1 MVAVI
6 KTGSSIRR
14 IFLYNENKV
23 DLGAATCISAVN
35 YPMEA
40 QEMTSSMRLKRLM
53 DQAELNS
60 RVSRNSVHISLN
72 FDPNEKD
79 LSDNRLIEIAKFY
92 MQGIGFSEQPYLIY
106 KHKDAAHPHIH
117 LVSTKVRSDGSRI
130 DMHNIGRNQSEKIRC
145 LIEKTFNLVQAS
157 ESKHQL
163 SSFPKAIDLSKVKYG
178 RTETRGA
185 IQNILEEVLN
195 SYNFSSLQ
203 QLNAIL
209 RQFNV
214 LADRGS
220 EGSRI
225 YTNNGLIYRL
235 LNDQGQKV
243 GVPIKASAFYS
254 KPTLMNLKE
263 RFEKNQGFRK
273 QLKLRTAYG
282 IDKAI
287 QGYFKDMEEFKDRLQ
302 KQAIHLVLR
311 QNASGTVYG
320 ITYVDHKNR
329 CVFNGSELGKQYSA
343 KAILERVEG
352 KVQHV
357 ESLRLNTGIYIKM
370 YVRQG
375 KFGPYQ
381 VKGGISD
388 SASILWVDR
397 NPLDALFHVPF
408 STDYI
413 PNAFRKR
420 KKRKKKIGY

>member
-40 QEMTSSMRLKRLM
+40 HEMTSSMRLKRLM

-72 FDPNEKD
+72 FDPNDKD
-79 LSDNRLIEIAKFY
+79 LSDTRLIEIAKFY
-92 MQGIGFSEQPYLIY
+92 MEGIGFSEQPFLIY
-106 KHKDAAHPHIH
+106 KHLDAAHPHIH

-130 DMHNIGRNQSEKIRC
+130 DMHNIGRNQSEKIRS
-145 LIEKTFNLVQAS
+145 LIERKFNLVQAND
-157 ESKHQL
+157 SKHQL
-163 SSFPKAIDLSKVKYG
+163 SHIPKAIDLSKVKYG

-185 IQNILEEVLN
+185 IQNLLEEVLN
-195 SYNFSSLQ
+195 SYNFSNLQ

-235 LNDQGQKV
+235 LDDHGRKV
-243 GVPIKASAFYS
+243 GVPIKSSVFYS

-273 QLKLRTAYG
+273 QLKVRTTYA
-282 IDKAI
+282 IDKSI
-287 QGYFKDMEEFKDRLQ
+287 RGHFKDMEEFRDRLQ

-311 QNASGTVYG
+311 QNAGGAVYG

-329 CVFNGSELGKQYSA
+329 CVFNGSELGRQYSA

-357 ESLRLNTGIYIKM
+357 GSLRLNTGLYIKM
-370 YVRQG
+370 DVRQG
-375 KFGPYQ
+375 KFEPYQ

-388 SASILWVDR
+388 SASILWAVR
-397 NPLDALFHVPF
+397 NPLDVLFHFPS

-413 PNAFRKR
+413 PNAYRKR

>member
-23 DLGAATCISAVN
+23 ELGLANCISAVN

-40 QEMTSSMRLKRLM
+40 HEMTSSMRLKRLM

-106 KHKDAAHPHIH
+106 KHMDAAHPHIH

-130 DMHNIGRNQSEKIRC
+130 DMHNIGRNQSENIRC
-145 LIEKTFNLVQAS
+145 LIEKKFNLVQAS
-157 ESKHQL
+157 DSKRQL
-163 SSFPKAIDLSKVKYG
+163 LHIPKTIDLSKIKYG

-185 IQNILEEVLN
+185 IQNVLEEVLN

-209 RQFNV
+209 RQYNV

-235 LNDQGQKV
+235 LENQGQKV

-273 QLKLRTAYG
+273 QLKVRTAYA

-287 QGYFKDMEEFKDRLQ
+287 QGHFKDMEEFRDRLQ

-311 QNASGTVYG
+311 QNASGAVYG

-329 CVFNGSELGKQYSA
+329 CVFNGSELGKHYSA
-343 KAILERVEG
+343 KAILERVEVKG
-352 KVQHV
+352 QHV
-357 ESLRLNTGIYIKM
+357 EYLRLNTALYIKRE
-370 YVRQG
+370 VRQR
-375 KFGPYQ
+375 KFEPYQ
-381 VKGGISD
+381 IIGGISD
-388 SASILWVDR
+388 SAKILWVDR
-397 NPLDALFHVPF
+397 PPLDALFHVPF

-413 PNAFRKR
+413 SNAF
-420 KKRKKKIGY
+420 KKRKKKKKKIGY

>member
-23 DLGAATCISAVN
+23 ELGLANCISAIN

-40 QEMTSSMRLKRLM
+40 HEMTSSMRLKRLM
-53 DQAELNS
+53 DQASLNS

-72 FDPNEKD
+72 FDPTEKD
-79 LSDNRLIEIAKFY
+79 LSDSRLIEIAKFY
-92 MQGIGFSEQPYLIY
+92 MEGIGFSDQPYLIY
-106 KHKDAAHPHIH
+106 RHFDAAHPHIH

-130 DMHNIGRNQSEKIRC
+130 DMHNIGRNQSEKTRC
-145 LIEKTFNLVQAS
+145 LIEKKFNLVQAS
-157 ESKHQL
+157 ESKHQF
-163 SSFPKAIDLSKVKYG
+163 SYIPKSIDLSKVKYG

-185 IQNILEEVLN
+185 IQNVLEEVLN
-195 SYNFSSLQ
+195 SYNFSSLH

-235 LNDQGQKV
+235 LDDHGQKV

-254 KPTLMNLKE
+254 RPTLMNLKD
-263 RFEKNQGFRK
+263 RFEHNQAFRK
-273 QLKLRTAYG
+273 QLKLRTAYA

-287 QGYFKDMEEFKDRLQ
+287 QGHFKDMEEFRDRLQ
-302 KQAIHLVLR
+302 KQSIHLVLR
-311 QNASGTVYG
+311 QNASGAVYG

-343 KAILERVEG
+343 RAILERVEG
-352 KVQHV
+352 KLQHV
-357 ESLRLNTGIYIKM
+357 ESLRLNTGLYKTKN
-370 YVRQG
+370 VRQG
-375 KFGPYQ
+375 KFEPYQ
-381 VKGGISD
+381 VKGWIGD
-388 SASILWVDR
+388 SVKVLWSDR
-397 NPLDALFHVPF
+397 NPLKVLFDVPF
-408 STDYI
+408 SADYI
-413 PNAFRKR
+413 PHAFKKR
-420 KKRKKKIGY
+420 KKRKKKIRL

>member
-23 DLGAATCISAVN
+23 DLGLANCISAIN

-40 QEMTSSMRLKRLM
+40 HEMTSSMRLKRLM
-53 DQAELNS
+53 DQAELNR

-72 FDPNEKD
+72 FDPNEKE

-92 MQGIGFSEQPYLIY
+92 MEGIGFSDQPYLIY
-106 KHKDAAHPHIH
+106 KHLDAAHPHIH

-130 DMHNIGRNQSEKIRC
+130 DMNNIGRNQSEKTRC
-145 LIEKTFNLVQAS
+145 LIERKFNLVQAS

-163 SSFPKAIDLSKVKYG
+163 SHLPKAIDLSKVKYG

-185 IQNILEEVLN
+185 IQNVLEEVLN
-195 SYNFSSLQ
+195 SYNFSSLH

-209 RQFNV
+209 QQFNV

-220 EGSRI
+220 KGSRI

-235 LNDQGQKV
+235 LDDHGQKV
-243 GVPIKASAFYS
+243 GVPLKSSVFYS

-273 QLKLRTAYG
+273 QLKVRTAYA

-287 QGYFKDMEEFKDRLQ
+287 QGHFKDMEEFKDRLR
-302 KQAIHLVLR
+302 KQAVHLVLR
-311 QNASGTVYG
+311 QNASGAVYG

-352 KVQHV
+352 NVQHV
-357 ESLRLNTGIYIKM
+357 EYLRLNTALYLKRN
-370 YVRQG
+370 VRQG
-375 KFGPYQ
+375 KFEPYQ
-381 VKGGISD
+381 ITGRISD
-388 SASILWVDR
+388 STQVLWIDR
-397 NPLDALFHVPF
+397 NPLDALFHVTF

-413 PNAFRKR
+413 PNAFKKR